1 MGGVIAYLLPA
12 MAQTRTIA
20 AVDPATGARLT
31 RRTARTYVAVVVVG
45 DPAQGK
51 AVAATWCGR
60 PDLAEKALRKF
71 SRPDARLAPVV
82 EDPWADAEPAQA
94 EPAPAPVAGCRL
106 AGDARHL
113 FALFARRYS
122 LTAPQVFALQS
133 EVLGWAS
140 RSPAFWVAGQPLAGP
155 FGALTAGLA
164 RRGVISV
171 DGIRRTWAP
180 DVLAELWA
188 VAQAQAEAE
197 GLPPVPALADAA
209 PQPALPSEAR
219 RGAAAEPLAQVEV
232 DPYRRGEWQRT
243 GIGPEPV
250 AVAERRAARW
260 AERNPEHCYRVVP
273 VAPRPVLPGEAEP
286 PAPVAQD
293 GPAPELPRLRADA
306 AAGRP
311 VSLAALARALADDL
325 ATPAPTPDSLRARAA
340 VRSAEAERVAD
351 AEPARAQAAAD
362 QASTL
367 TAWADSLSP
376 SPVADAWAGQPWDP
390 GTPDA
395 RARVALQGERVATLW
410 PIAQAVRGAGFDLP
424 PIWWADGPI
433 LAGERT
439 YGEALAAL
447 PLGAIAAAAAA
458 LAALPPVT
466 AAQDRALRLCRGEA
480 VGV

>member
-1 MGGVIAYLLPA
+1 
-12 MAQTRTIA
+12 MAQTRVIT

-209 PQPALPSEAR
+209 PQPALPGEAR
-219 RGAAAEPLAQVEV
+219 PGAAAEPLAQVEV

-293 GPAPELPRLRADA
+293 GPAPELPCLR
-306 AAGRP
+306 
-311 VSLAALARALADDL
+311 S
-325 ATPAPTPDSLRARAA
+325 
-340 VRSAEAERVAD
+340 
-351 AEPARAQAAAD
+351 
-362 QASTL
+362 
-367 TAWADSLSP
+367 
-376 SPVADAWAGQPWDP
+376 DAWAGQPWDP
-390 GTPDA
+390 GTADA

-410 PIAQAVRGAGFDLP
+410 PIAQAAKGAGFELP
-424 PIWWADGPI
+424 PVWWADGPI
-433 LAGERT
+433 LAGERS